1 MHGAS
6 VYLENPCNRR
16 GPGGRVDGPR
26 PEPVGVVRPR
36 RVVGLA
42 ADELGDGGRGLL
54 LAGGA
59 AAPVVVIVGP
69 CAGGAAAG
77 GRGAEE
83 GGGGVLGAE
92 EVGSVVRHA
101 AGAVTGRRR
110 PSPWCFPCREEG
122 AEWAAWWWG
131 AGTGRR
137 GGRSSGGR
145 EGSSS
150 SSL

>member
-101 AGAVTGRRR
+101 AGTVTGRRA
-110 PSPWCFPCREEG
+110 SPWCPAGGRERS
-122 AEWAAWWWG
+122 
-131 AGTGRR
+131 GRR
-137 GGRSSGGR
+137 GSGAQELAGAR
-145 EGSSS
+145 WW
-150 SSL
+150 

>member
-6 VYLENPCNRR
+6 VYLENPCNRL

-42 ADELGDGGRGLL
+42 ADELGDGGRRLLHL

-59 AAPVVVIVGP
+59 AAPVVVVVAACPG
-69 CAGGAAAG
+69 AGAAAG
-77 GRGAEE
+77 RRGAEE

-101 AGAVTGRRR
+101 ASTVTGRRA
-110 PSPWCFPCREEG
+110 SPWCPAGGRERS
-122 AEWAAWWWG
+122 
-131 AGTGRR
+131 GRR
-137 GGRSSGGR
+137 GSGAQELAGAR
-145 EGSSS
+145 WW
-150 SSL
+150 